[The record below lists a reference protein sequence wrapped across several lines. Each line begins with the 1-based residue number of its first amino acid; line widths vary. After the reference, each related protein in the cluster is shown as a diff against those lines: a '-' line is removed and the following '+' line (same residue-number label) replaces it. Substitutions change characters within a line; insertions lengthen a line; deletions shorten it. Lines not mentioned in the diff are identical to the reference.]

1 MPRQKKPGYWS
12 HKPSGQAYVRIDG
25 KDHYLGPYGSPESR
39 DRYEELIRNW
49 IVNQSAEGVTL
60 AVDELALRYLK
71 HARQHYRKNGEETSE
86 VSSIMAALRVVVRSS
101 GRDRARDF
109 GPLKLQ
115 AVRDEMVAAGWKRK
129 SINAQVGRI
138 RRMFR
143 WAVSQELVPAATLT
157 ALQTVSGLREGR
169 SEATESSPVTP
180 VSDAAIEAVRP
191 HVSRQVWAMVQLQR
205 VTGMRPGEVTAMRG
219 CDLAPGD
226 HLWEYAPESHKTEH
240 HGRER
245 IIQLGPQAKAIVRP
259 FLKADTTAYLFS
271 PADARLEFDAQRT
284 ANRRSLLTPSQK
296 ARKPKAKPERA
307 PGDRYTVASYGSA
320 GRKGCEKAFDMPREL
335 RNVSTKLPA
344 AEREELKAK
353 ARAWRETH
361 AWHPH
366 QIRHTAA
373 TEIRREFGLEAAQV
387 SLGHASADVTQ
398 IYAER
403 NLELAR
409 QVAAKLG

>member
-1 MPRQKKPGYWS
+1 MPRRKKPGYWH

-25 KDHYLGPYGSPESR
+25 KDHYLGAYDSPESR
-39 DRYEELIRNW
+39 DHYEAIIVEWTLSQSSDRY
-49 IVNQSAEGVTL
+49 TL
-60 AVDELALRYLK
+60 RVDELALKYLQ
-71 HARQHYRKNGEETSE
+71 HAKKHYRKNGQETSE
-86 VSSIMAALRVVVRSS
+86 VVAVRGCLRIMVAVA
-101 GRDRARDF
+101 GRLRARDF

-115 AVRDEMVAAGWKRK
+115 EVRNAMIAEGWRRK
-129 SINAQVGRI
+129 SINKQVGRL
-138 RRMFR
+138 RGCFR
-143 WAVSQELVPAATLT
+143 WGVQQELIPPDMLT
-157 ALQTVSGLREGR
+157 ALATVPGLRAGR
-169 SEATESSPVTP
+169 SDAVESVPVKP

-219 CDLAPGD
+219 CDINMGGQ
-226 HLWEYAPESHKTEH
+226 LWEYVPESHKTQH

-245 IIQLGPQAKAIVRP
+245 IIVLGPQAKAIIRP

-284 ANRRSLLTPSQK
+284 ANRRSPLTPSQK
-296 ARKPKAKPERA
+296 ARKPKAKPERT
-307 PGDRYTVASYGSA
+307 PGERYTVASYGSA
-320 GRKGCEKAFDMPREL
+320 VRKGCEKAFGMPREL
-335 RNVSTKLPA
+335 RNVSTKLPP
-344 AEREELKAK
+344 AEREQLKAQ

-361 AWHPH
+361 CWHPH

-373 TEIRREFGLEAAQV
+373 TEIRREFGLEGAQV
-387 SLGHASADVTQ
+387 ALGHASADVTQ

-403 NLELAR
+403 DHELAR